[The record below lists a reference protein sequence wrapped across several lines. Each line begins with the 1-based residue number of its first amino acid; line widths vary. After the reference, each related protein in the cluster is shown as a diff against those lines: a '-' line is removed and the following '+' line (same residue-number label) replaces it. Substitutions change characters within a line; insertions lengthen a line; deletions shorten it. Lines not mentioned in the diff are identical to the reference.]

1 MTFGLCNAPATFQTF
16 MNDIFEDLLD
26 QGHVVFTL
34 MISSSFMIPFSTLRD
49 LTHTVLQRLGKF
61 DLYLKPEKCSF
72 DKTSIEYLGVII
84 ADGQVRMDPAK
95 VAGIT
100 QWPVP
105 TNGQRTQAFLGS
117 ATFYRRFYCKLLCH
131 CTPSLRLNL
140 ERHCLS
146 NGPLHIKLRLPT
158 LISQFYPSPCPCL
171 PDHTQPFSSSRTP
184 VISPLAL
191 F

>member
-1 MTFGLCNAPATFQTF
+1 

-26 QGHVVFTL
+26 QAMLLFTL
-34 MISSSFMIPFSTLRD
+34 MISSSFMIPFSPPRP
-49 LTHTVLQRLGKF
+49 HTRCVTASWQV

-100 QWPVP
+100 QCLSYH
-105 TNGQRTQAFLGS
+105 GQRDPGLSRLLQLLTVVLLQ
-117 ATFYRRFYCKLLCH
+117 LLCH

-140 ERHCLS
+140 ERHCL
-146 NGPLHIKLRLPT
+146 PMDPAIKLRLPH
-158 LISQFYPSPCPCL
+158 LFPSLPKPCPCL
-171 PDHTQPFSSSRTP
+171 
-184 VISPLAL
+184 A
-191 F
+191 